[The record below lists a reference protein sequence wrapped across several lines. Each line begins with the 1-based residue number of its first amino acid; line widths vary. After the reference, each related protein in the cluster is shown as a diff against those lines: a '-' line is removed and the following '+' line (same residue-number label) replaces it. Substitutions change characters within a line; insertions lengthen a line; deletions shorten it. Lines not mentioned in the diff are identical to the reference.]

1 MELGIDIGGLSAV
14 YMRNVPPSPANYAQ
28 RQGRAGRH
36 GQPAIVTTFCGTFG
50 SYASHDQYFFRFPER
65 IVSGRIAPPRFL
77 LDNRVLLEAHTHAM
91 VLEIADIRLYSRA
104 REFLRM
110 ANDEEVRA
118 GMSMIEDYRSEL
130 ARKVAEARGLVI
142 GAVESAFGAELKIVG
157 LTRRDL
163 EILVDRFAEDFD
175 HAFDDFRDEY
185 ARLQEELALINA
197 LGAHKGLSRE
207 DKIRGDAMQARLND
221 MREGA
226 GDFYTYRYLGSRG
239 FLPNYAFPR
248 RASNAYFTDRKES
261 IARAPSLA
269 LREFA
274 PLNTIYY
281 RRNRYRVVRAQPRAR
296 GQAHQWSQLKVCTC
310 GNFFL
315 NDQVTRSSACP
326 VCGTDLM
333 ASQAFTRLLDL
344 PDAVARRAGRIS
356 ADEEE
361 RQRRGFD
368 IRPYY
373 RLGARARSGVLRLG
387 DDAAAANV
395 AYAHHGELLLL
406 NNGARVADEEGF
418 RFCEKCRTWIGSDA
432 GEQEHIDE
440 DGRNRCPAGGTDQDL
455 HREVRLYVH
464 GTHDFVTVDFPIPD
478 EINPEQDGDAFG
490 WSLATALLCGFQ
502 VAFSADES
510 EVNCHLFPSPGHP
523 SRRRILLY
531 EVDEGGQGLIMN
543 LTDGSAWQKVA
554 RRALEILHVY
564 PATGEEMSGAC
575 EKACYDCLLSYYNQQ
590 RHTYLDRRL
599 VIDTLKRLAQA
610 STATLDFEH
619 GSEQQVWADLS
630 DRAIG
635 AEGEV
640 IAELQR
646 LGFPVPTDQHEVI
659 RDLEG
664 SPIAEADLSYPN
676 KIVVWVH
683 GDPHHWE
690 HVARRD
696 EILER
701 RLKGMGYRIVTIW
714 PEKLAEGIRDLA
726 HRLDRPD
733 LVSKA

>member
-77 LDNRVLLEAHTHAM
+77 LDNRVLLEAHSRAM
-91 VLEIADIRLYSRA
+91 VLEIADIRLSSRP

-118 GMSMIEDYRSEL
+118 GMPMIEDYWTEL
-130 ARKVAEARGLVI
+130 ARKVVEARNPVI
-142 GAVESAFGAELKIVG
+142 RAVQSAFGAELKTVG

-185 ARLQEELALINA
+185 TRLQEELAVINA
-197 LGAHKGLSRE
+197 LGAHRGLSRE
-207 DKIRGDAMQARLND
+207 DKIRGDAIQARLND

-315 NDQVTRSSACP
+315 NDQVAHSSACP

-333 ASQAFTRLLDL
+333 ATQAFTRLLGL

-373 RLGARARSGVLRLG
+373 RPGARARSGVLRCG
-387 DDAAAANV
+387 DDAAARV

-406 NNGARVADEEGF
+406 NNGARAADEEGF
-418 RFCEKCRTWIGSDA
+418 RFCEKCVSAKNAELGLEVMPGNKSMSTRTG
-432 GEQEHIDE
+432 
-440 DGRNRCPAGGTDQDL
+440 
-455 HREVRLYVH
+455 
-464 GTHDFVTVDFPIPD
+464 
-478 EINPEQDGDAFG
+478 
-490 WSLATALLCGFQ
+490 
-502 VAFSADES
+502 
-510 EVNCHLFPSPGHP
+510 
-523 SRRRILLY
+523 
-531 EVDEGGQGLIMN
+531 
-543 LTDGSAWQKVA
+543 
-554 RRALEILHVY
+554 
-564 PATGEEMSGAC
+564 ATGV
-575 EKACYDCLLSYYNQQ
+575 LLGE
-590 RHTYLDRRL
+590 RTATFTGRFGF
-599 VIDTLKRLAQA
+599 T
-610 STATLDFEH
+610 STA
-619 GSEQQVWADLS
+619 
-630 DRAIG
+630 
-635 AEGEV
+635 
-640 IAELQR
+640 
-646 LGFPVPTDQHEVI
+646 PM
-659 RDLEG
+659 
-664 SPIAEADLSYPN
+664 
-676 KIVVWVH
+676 
-683 GDPHHWE
+683 
-690 HVARRD
+690 
-696 EILER
+696 IL
-701 RLKGMGYRIVTIW
+701 
-714 PEKLAEGIRDLA
+714 
-726 HRLDRPD
+726 
-733 LVSKA
+733 